1 MNGGQVPHPYT
12 PTYMSRNSVWWANE
26 GVSGSLNPDNHR
38 GNTTFCNA
46 FGDNEDFTF
55 CLRAVLSTLE
65 LLAPSL
71 HELISCVTAATHR
84 EVVNQISLFQHRTKW
99 QRVEEADL
107 VHNLVSDLVLQPGFK
122 RPGFCVLS
130 NSIPSGIP
138 QWEIEGM
145 EEGMEL
151 LSGLLPEKY
160 LRIIM
165 LLGQRLLLLSRQSSW
180 PVSLL
185 YVWCLFLSFMTSG
198 SWSDNISS
206 ITRPRLLYIP

>member
-1 MNGGQVPHPYT
+1 MCVCVCIQRYWGELCKPLLLFLGLTKHHTHILLGWLTVTDWCIVINGLSSGPTDEKATYRFLAIFPVFSSFPQSIFHPSSHC
-12 PTYMSRNSVWWANE
+12 P
-26 GVSGSLNPDNHR
+26 
-38 GNTTFCNA
+38 
-46 FGDNEDFTF
+46 
-55 CLRAVLSTLE
+55 VL
-65 LLAPSL
+65 
-71 HELISCVTAATHR
+71 
-84 EVVNQISLFQHRTKW
+84 
-99 QRVEEADL
+99 EEADL
-107 VHNLVSDLVLQPGFK
+107 VHNLVSDLVLKPGFK

-130 NSIPSGIP
+130 NSIPSGIL

-165 LLGQRLLLLSRQSSW
+165 LLGQRLLLLSRQSSLQ
-180 PVSLL
+180 VSLL
-185 YVWCLFLSFMTSG
+185 YVWRLFLSFMTSG